1 MPRRRDGYGRAMVS
15 GLVIAG
21 LGLVMFVAAYA
32 YTPAYQGPLT
42 GIGPAFLMIG
52 GLGAMAIGGIS
63 AVLAYALGALFR
75 RPQEPDD
82 F

>member
-1 MPRRRDGYGRAMVS
+1 MPRRRDGYGRAMVT

-21 LGLVMFVAAYA
+21 LGLVMFVAALAYA
-32 YTPAYQGPLT
+32 PAYQGPLT

-52 GLGAMAIGGIS
+52 GIGAMVIGGVS
-63 AVLAYALGALFR
+63 ALLAYALGALFR

-82 F
+82 L